1 MLLHP
6 AWKHMLTRRIGNA
19 GYHPD
24 FSLLLFPS
32 CCPGDQWHVA
42 AGGCRCLPASHWSS
56 RSADHMLTSN
66 KGFVLKS
73 VRLSWLIS
81 TLIFNMKSFFLQY
94 DIVCLSPFFSVF
106 PSVAP
111 LCEYH
116 YVTKQKSRISM
127 FIGGAPLWLVLH
139 NCSHLSAD
147 RKINSS

>member
-66 KGFVLKS
+66 KGFVLKT

-94 DIVCLSPFFSVF
+94 DIVCLSHLFSLSSP
-106 PSVAP
+106 PSLLSVSTIM
-111 LCEYH
+111 LLS
-116 YVTKQKSRISM
+116 KSLVSVCSLAELLFGWYYITALISVQ
-127 FIGGAPLWLVLH
+127 IV
-139 NCSHLSAD
+139 
-147 RKINSS
+147 R